1 MMMKRALS
9 DGFGR
14 GALTG
19 TPAGTPTGSPTGTP
33 AGTLSAGGG
42 VEARV
47 PQAQRRES
55 WSQPPAEGMR
65 PPPGYVVHRSPQT
78 GRVRK
83 PEEATHGSSKGS
95 NGYALQCVAIARHRA
110 AAAAAAVAAQG
121 PPAPRRLEPTVHAA
135 PGGYPA
141 TDAGCRPHFLGM
153 HQGPP
158 SAVHPDASRSL
169 ISHESTASIGPG
181 LADSQTAALKQEWP
195 LPGGYGTISP
205 SPAGACDGDQM
216 HGRGSEPAPAPGAC
230 RYPFGDPAT
239 ARAGRLDR
247 HRKRAPHSAPHSAP
261 QAFPVDMDIDAVART
276 SPTSLAAYI
285 GAGARTAPSCV
296 SLQAGVYGQH
306 LRARAGGPS
315 PPGGQCHA
323 ELAGRAADRSSLD
336 DERHYSWEAAVGA
349 AARRGRCAAFKQEPL
364 SNGYPD
370 ACPLTPPPPYGAHRG
385 PAGACARAGGGDPEA
400 GAPGAEAAAPLEP
413 DEVEFRC
420 RWMDCAASQHERR
433 EELVRHIERAHVD
446 QRKGSDDFTCFWTGC
461 PRRYRPFNARYK
473 LLIHMRVHSGE
484 KPNKCTFEG
493 CSKAFSRLENL
504 KIHLR
509 SHTGERPYLCQQ
521 HGCHKAFSN
530 SSDRAKHQRTHFDTK
545 PYACQIPGCSK
556 RYTDP
561 SSLRKHVKAHSA
573 KEHHTHKKLRSV
585 LGDEQEP
592 LGECL
597 SAQGLHLGMAT
608 SSERYD
614 GRGVAPGDSHHLNQG
629 MFVSN
634 MSSAVTVT
642 GVHSGTQ
649 PPAAVQQQQQH
660 HHMQQQQHPQVSAL
674 HPRDERRDRF
684 APPTPSPHHISPGRV
699 PAAPPQMHRRTPHQ
713 GLQPQ
718 QQQHQHQ
725 PLQHHQHH
733 QQQHHH
739 QPQQQPHHLPPLGSP
754 DFTGISAA
762 GHTHKGYANTT
773 PPCHPPS
780 TSSPVTSHLH
790 GYGGNIY
797 SMSSTHGLAESF
809 QRVSPCSLS
818 YDELP
823 PGGLAGEFD
832 VFQRTLSAHAGY
844 DLSSGMAGVFAE
856 SVRSGGMEEMSSFLH
871 ITAMDRCPSQMSSI
885 YTEG

>member
-1 MMMKRALS
+1 
-9 DGFGR
+9 
-14 GALTG
+14 
-19 TPAGTPTGSPTGTP
+19 
-33 AGTLSAGGG
+33 
-42 VEARV
+42 
-47 PQAQRRES
+47 
-55 WSQPPAEGMR
+55 MR
-65 PPPGYVVHRSPQT
+65 PPPGYVVHRSPQA

-83 PEEATHGSSKGS
+83 PEEAMHGSSKG
-95 NGYALQCVAIARHRA
+95 
-110 AAAAAAVAAQG
+110 
-121 PPAPRRLEPTVHAA
+121 RREGGVVVVVVHIHGGEMLTTFPGMQEVVGSIPTLTPAA
-135 PGGYPA
+135 PHPP
-141 TDAGCRPHFLGM
+141 THLPTLQTTHPPN
-153 HQGPP
+153 HPSIHSPSTHSPTKPP
-158 SAVHPDASRSL
+158 SHPLNHPPTQSPTNPIAHPITHPPTQSPTHPPNHPPTQSSTHHSMLSL

-205 SPAGACDGDQM
+205 SPAGACDGNQT
-216 HGRGSEPAPAPGAC
+216 HGRGSEPALAPGAC

-261 QAFPVDMDIDAVART
+261 QAFPVDMDIDAVVRT

-285 GAGARTAPSCV
+285 GAGARAAPSCI

-315 PPGGQCHA
+315 PPDGQCHA
-323 ELAGRAADRSSLD
+323 ELAGRAADCSSLD
-336 DERHYSWEAAVGA
+336 NERHYSWEAA
-349 AARRGRCAAFKQEPL
+349 AARRGRCATFKQEPL

-660 HHMQQQQHPQVSAL
+660 HHMQQQQQQHPQVSAL

-733 QQQHHH
+733 QQQHH
-739 QPQQQPHHLPPLGSP
+739 QQQQQQPHHLPPLGSP

-780 TSSPVTSHLH
+780 TSSPVT
-790 GYGGNIY
+790 
-797 SMSSTHGLAESF
+797 
-809 QRVSPCSLS
+809 LS

-823 PGGLAGEFD
+823 PGGLAGGFD
-832 VFQRTLSAHAGY
+832 VFQRTLSAHAGDPARY

-856 SVRSGGMEEMSSFLH
+856 SVRSGGMDEMSSFLH